1 MEKKVQLTA
10 ADILQ
15 GCSIRT
21 VKDENGDKCGIVT
34 WVPVRSDSL
43 QETVYH
49 QMLDAVFD
57 MVKGHFPETDI
68 GVTYRFFEDGIWVI
82 GGEHHWFVTEGNRF
96 SDNIYWWEALV
107 DVEVSR
113 LPECSSFVE
122 FMNQLEAQ
130 GQKDRLMSQLTLF
143 KKPAFSGELGKAMK
157 SVRRTV
163 PETTEVSLPDVAY
176 KLIFWI

>member
-43 QETVYH
+43 PETVYH
-49 QMLDAVFD
+49 QMLDSVFD

-96 SDNIYWWEALV
+96 SDNIYWWEVLM

-130 GQKDRLMSQLTLF
+130 GQKDRLISQLTLF
-143 KKPAFSGELGKAMK
+143 KKPIFGCGLGAAMN
-157 SVRRTV
+157 SVRGA
-163 PETTEVSLPDVAY
+163 LPGTNNG
-176 KLIFWI
+176 WESE